1 MLPSA
6 FPVDEGGMSGG
17 VEAHNE
23 VGPRFVRKRADRS
36 EPVTR
41 YASWAL
47 TVRDENTGMPGRP
60 R

>member
-1 MLPSA
+1 
-6 FPVDEGGMSGG
+6 MSGG

-36 EPVTR
+36 EPEPVTR